1 MNIISMILLLGC
13 IGFISFIAYV
23 LIKDGKKNKGKSIKN
38 NDKKGNDKK
47 NKEQKDA
54 LKDKSDIEFLSS
66 QELLE
71 FKDIKVCNEEVALI
85 QGENE
90 SEFIGII
97 EVQGLN
103 FNLLSVDERILLEEN
118 FCELL
123 NGIDFPIQ
131 FFVQSR
137 KIDLDHYIKIYKT
150 RVEKIQKD
158 MQTLIESMG
167 EEKNEELEDE
177 INKKQQQFQYGTMLL
192 QYFTQRTINA
202 NLLERKYYVVLKY
215 VHNYLSYE
223 NDLSDYE
230 ILNTAYND
238 INNKASLIM
247 DSLSRNKLKSRLLD
261 AIELSELLYNCYNRD
276 DASVL
281 RFKNAYK
288 ARYDHITSTAKPVE
302 IKKLDKEIE
311 NSQKKEQELIE
322 EIEELKKR
330 MEEGNNEAV

>member
-1 MNIISMILLLGC
+1 MNIISMLLLVGC

-23 LIKDGKKNKGKSIKN
+23 LIKDGKKSKGKSNNRKINNKKSTEQKN
-38 NDKKGNDKK
+38 NDK
-47 NKEQKDA
+47 
-54 LKDKSDIEFLSS
+54 SDVEFLSS
-66 QELLE
+66 QEILE
-71 FKDIKVCNEEVALI
+71 FKDIKICNEEVALI
-85 QGENE
+85 QGESEN
-90 SEFIGII
+90 EFIGII

-131 FFVQSR
+131 FFIQSR

-150 RVEKIQKD
+150 RVDKIQKD
-158 MQTLIESMG
+158 IQMLIENLG

-202 NLLERKYYVVLKY
+202 NLLERKYYIVLKY

-288 ARYDHITSTAKPVE
+288 ARYDHVTSTAKPVE

-322 EIEELKKR
+322 EIEVLRKR
-330 MEEGNNEAV
+330 MGEQNNEAV